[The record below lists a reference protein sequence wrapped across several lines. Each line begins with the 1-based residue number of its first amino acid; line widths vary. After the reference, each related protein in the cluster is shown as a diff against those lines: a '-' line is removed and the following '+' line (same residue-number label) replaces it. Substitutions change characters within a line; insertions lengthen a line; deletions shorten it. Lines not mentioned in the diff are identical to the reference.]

1 MRNLEILML
10 RIVVCASLIVASVW
24 LTTSLARIM

>member
-1 MRNLEILML
+1 MLNLEILML
-10 RIVVCASLIVASVW
+10 RIIVCGSLLAASVW